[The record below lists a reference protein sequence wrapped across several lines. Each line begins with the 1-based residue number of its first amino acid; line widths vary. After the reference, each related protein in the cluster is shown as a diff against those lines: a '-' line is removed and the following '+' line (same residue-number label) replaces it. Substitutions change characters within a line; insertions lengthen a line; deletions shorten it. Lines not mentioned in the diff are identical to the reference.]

1 MTRAVRKAI
10 ARIAEHHPQLG
21 EHLDRAVRTGT
32 FCATCRN
39 LVATAGGKSDIDQAA
54 DRMRTTC
61 KRFDTGKAVLEDRD
75 REFDE
80 VVDCA

>member
-21 EHLDRAVRTGT
+21 EHLDHAVRTGT

-39 LVATAGGKSDIDQAA
+39 QLRQVVSSDIDQAA